1 MITCFFIKLHLYLTI
16 NRFIFSTSKLRT
28 MGFFKEFKDFAVKGN
43 VMDLA
48 IAVIIGAAFGKI
60 ITALVDNILMPV
72 IGSLLGKGIDTWV
85 TDINGVVVKYGLFL
99 QAIIDFLI
107 VALVLFIIIKAMNST
122 KKKQVDA
129 PTAGP
134 STTDALLMEIRD
146 SLKK

>member
-1 MITCFFIKLHLYLTI
+1 
-16 NRFIFSTSKLRT
+16 
-28 MGFFKEFKDFAVKGN
+28 
-43 VMDLA
+43 MDLA

-60 ITALVDNILMPV
+60 ITALVDNIIMPV

-107 VALVLFIIIKAMNST
+107 VAFVLFIIIKAMNSM

-129 PTAGP
+129 PPAGP

-146 SLKK
+146 NLKK

>member
-1 MITCFFIKLHLYLTI
+1 
-16 NRFIFSTSKLRT
+16 
-28 MGFFKEFKDFAVKGN
+28 MGFFKEFKDFAIKGN

-60 ITALVDNILMPV
+60 ITALVDNIIMPV

-99 QAIIDFLI
+99 QAIVDFLI
-107 VALVLFIIIKAMNST
+107 IALVLFLIIKAMNNM

-129 PTAGP
+129 PPAGP